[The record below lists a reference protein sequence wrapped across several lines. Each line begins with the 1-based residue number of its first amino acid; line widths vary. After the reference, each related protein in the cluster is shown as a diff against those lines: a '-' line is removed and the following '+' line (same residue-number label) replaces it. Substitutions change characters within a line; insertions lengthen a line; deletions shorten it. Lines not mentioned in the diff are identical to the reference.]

1 MKARIAVIGA
11 SDLQLPLILKAR
23 EMGYETHVFAWAAG
37 DPGEEAA
44 DVFYPVS
51 ITETDRIT
59 EICRSIRPAGVV
71 SIASDLAAITVTRVA
86 NALGL
91 PANPPETAVIA
102 ANKYEMRK
110 AFQRAGIPVPR
121 FTRVSAEEDP
131 AEAYRMRLP
140 LIVKPTDR
148 SGSRGVCLVTDFSR
162 LRESVEKACAVSF
175 EHRAIIEEFIE
186 GEEYSCECFSREGK
200 HDCLT
205 ITKKYTTGAPH
216 FVEYGH
222 IQPSGL
228 DEAACAKVREQVF
241 RALDALHIRCGAS
254 HSEFRIQPGDG
265 EIRLIEIG
273 ARMGGGCIGSDLV
286 RLTTGGDYVEM
297 VIRAATGQ
305 EVPAE
310 RGEHAEAAAVR
321 FVMNRQDYDDFL
333 SLKRD
338 HPEAILRMND
348 IRYEDREVT
357 DSSLRFG
364 FYIAAGPSSEELRR
378 LLRL

>member
-1 MKARIAVIGA
+1 MKPPIAVIGA
-11 SDLQLPLILKAR
+11 NELQLPVILKAR
-23 EMGYETHVFAWAAG
+23 EMGYETHVFAWASG

-59 EICRSIRPAGVV
+59 EICRTIRPAGVV
-71 SIASDLAAITVTRVA
+71 SIASDLAAVTVTRVA

-110 AFQRAGIPVPR
+110 AFRRAGIPVPR
-121 FTRVSAEEDP
+121 FTRVSAGEELP
-131 AEAYRMRLP
+131 EADRMRLP

-148 SGSRGVCLVTDFSR
+148 SGSRGVCLVTDYSR
-162 LRESVEKACAVSF
+162 LRESVEKACALSF
-175 EHRAIIEEFIE
+175 EHRAIVEEYIE
-186 GEEYSCECFSREGK
+186 GDEYSCECFSREGR
-200 HDCLT
+200 HECLA
-205 ITKKYTTGAPH
+205 ITKKFTTGAPH

-222 IQPSGL
+222 LQPSGL

-241 RALDALHIRCGAS
+241 RGLDALHIRCGAS
-254 HSEFRIQPGDG
+254 HSEFRIRPGDG

-273 ARMGGGCIGSDLV
+273 ARMGGGYIGSDLV
-286 RLTTGGDYVEM
+286 RLSTGYDFVEM
-297 VIRAATGQ
+297 VIRAATSQ
-305 EVPAE
+305 AVSAE

-321 FVMNRQDYDDFL
+321 FVMNRRDYDDFL

-338 HPEAILRMND
+338 HPEAIFRTGD

-357 DSSLRFG
+357 DSSQRLG
-364 FYIAAGPSSEELRR
+364 FYIAAGPSAEELRG
-378 LLRL
+378 LLHL